1 MRRKYGLAKIARYPV
16 VSNAVSPVVLSR
28 CDANCLALISVS
40 IGFNLKNNK
49 AVASKINPDI
59 IQNTPRQLMMGIMAA
74 TGMVVVRAPQ
84 VPNTNIQ
91 LPNWLCRS
99 AGYQTRYALSGAIK
113 QEETPTP
120 IMARPIHR
128 PVNVEL
134 IAKIAAPTAA
144 NKSRADSVR
153 LAPYLSNQLPKGSCI
168 LAKPRK

>member
-1 MRRKYGLAKIARYPV
+1 
-16 VSNAVSPVVLSR
+16 
-28 CDANCLALISVS
+28 
-40 IGFNLKNNK
+40 
-49 AVASKINPDI
+49 
-59 IQNTPRQLMMGIMAA
+59 MMGRMAA

-99 AGYQTRYALSGAIK
+99 AGYQTRYALRGAIK

-120 IMARPIHR
+120 IMARPIHN
-128 PVNVEL
+128 PVRVEL
-134 IAKIAAPTAA
+134 IAKIAAPAAA

-153 LAPYLSNQLPKGSCI
+153 RAPYLSSQLPNGSCI